1 MTAMDDEQGGG
12 QVEQGP
18 GSGILH
24 VFGRQLK
31 RFRECTEY
39 DRAAFG
45 SATGYS
51 ASTIA
56 SYEQGGGFRRRG
68 SSSRR
73 MNCWGR
79 GVCWWR

>member
-1 MTAMDDEQGGG
+1 M
-12 QVEQGP
+12 
-18 GSGILH
+18 H

-56 SYEQGGGFRRRG
+56 SYEQGRRVPPPRFIEQADELPG
-68 SSSRR
+68 ASLFTTPSSASRQSVR
-73 MNCWGR
+73 NR
-79 GVCWWR
+79 NR